1 MKVIVFHSPERKKKL
16 TALLK
21 ELKGLDVTVI
31 DSPQTFG
38 KEKFWMRMAFAFA
51 LCLDSKHDNYLLLPD
66 DVCNVD
72 LERINDIHHQ
82 MRNMKYTVNAIN
94 DGRVSCWGSRLNP
107 TLNLKGLI
115 YSDFFDCGGLTNRN
129 TLSLLNVEP
138 VSPLWFD
145 RPDKSSGVGHQLTN
159 KLRAKRILMYT
170 AEKSL
175 VYHGDHDSVMHK
187 EERKRTPLISR

>member
-1 MKVIVFHSPERKKKL
+1 MKVIVFHSPERKAKL
-16 TALLK
+16 KALLK
-21 ELKGLDVTVI
+21 ELKELDVTVI

-38 KEKFWMRMAFAFA
+38 KDKFWMRMAYAFA
-51 LCLDSKHDNYLLLPD
+51 LCLNSEHDNYLLLHD

-72 LERINDIHHQ
+72 LERINEMHQ
-82 MRNMKYTVNAIN
+82 RMKNMKYTINVVNDA
-94 DGRVSCWGSRLNP
+94 RVSCWGSRLNP

-115 YSDFFDCGGLTNRN
+115 YQDYFDCLGLTNRN

-138 VSPLWFD
+138 VPLEWFD
-145 RPDKSSGVGHQLTN
+145 RPDKSSGVGFQLTN
-159 KLRAKRILMYT
+159 KFRQKRVLMYT

-175 VYHGDHDSVMHK
+175 VYHGDHESVMHR